1 MHDKRVLSLDIAS
14 IVSGTKYRG
23 QFEDRMKSLLI
34 ELEKNNNTII
44 FIDEV
49 HILVGAGSSTG
60 SLDASNIFKP
70 SLARGEIHCIGA
82 TTMDEYRKYIEKDG
96 ALDRRFQKIII
107 TPPSKRES
115 IQILYGLK
123 ENTKIIIKLGIL
135 IAQLKHVLNY
145 LKNISLINFYLIKQ
159 LIYLMK
165 QVQELTCLILKF
177 PKRF

>member
-1 MHDKRVLSLDIAS
+1 MLHDKRVLSLDIAS

-23 QFEDRMKSLLI
+23 QFEDRMKSLII

-107 TPPSKRES
+107 TPPSKKRV
-115 IQILYGLK
+115 
-123 ENTKIIIKLGIL
+123 NTNFIWIKRKIPRLS
-135 IAQLKHVLNY
+135 Q
-145 LKNISLINFYLIKQ
+145 S
-159 LIYLMK
+159 
-165 QVQELTCLILKF
+165 
-177 PKRF
+177 

>member
-1 MHDKRVLSLDIAS
+1 MLHDKRVLSLDIAS

-23 QFEDRMKSLLI
+23 QFEDRMKSLLT

-44 FIDEV
+44 FVDEV

-96 ALDRRFQKIII
+96 ALDRRFQK
-107 TPPSKRES
+107 
-115 IQILYGLK
+115 L
-123 ENTKIIIKLGIL
+123 
-135 IAQLKHVLNY
+135 
-145 LKNISLINFYLIKQ
+145 
-159 LIYLMK
+159 
-165 QVQELTCLILKF
+165 
-177 PKRF
+177 